1 MIYPPLHVSL
11 GRFFI
16 FQKYINN
23 GQYSISPEQSA
34 ALLQNLLLLLSAQV
48 VQRITGENEV
58 MTPLDAV

>member
-11 GRFFI
+11 GQFFI

-34 ALLQNLLLLLSAQV
+34 ALRQNLLLLLSAQV